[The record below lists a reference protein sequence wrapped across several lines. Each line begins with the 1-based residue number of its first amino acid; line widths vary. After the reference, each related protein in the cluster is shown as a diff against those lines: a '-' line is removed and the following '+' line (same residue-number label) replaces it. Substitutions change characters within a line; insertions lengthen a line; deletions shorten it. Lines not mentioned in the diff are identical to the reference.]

1 MVNSCNKRVPL
12 HNSSQESLT
21 GKKSR
26 PANHNETYLMEKLEH
41 VRSTIIR
48 VVSEGF
54 KDPKIP
60 TWWTSFKEGTFKD
73 FLSQY
78 KKEVNF

>member
-1 MVNSCNKRVPL
+1 MSLYNF
-12 HNSSQESLT
+12 SQESLT
-21 GKKSR
+21 GRKRR
-26 PANHNETYLMEKLEH
+26 PADRDETYLVEKLEH
-41 VRSTIIR
+41 ARSTIIR

-60 TWWTSFKEGTFKD
+60 TWWTSFKEGTFND

-78 KKEVNF
+78 KKEVKFFEI